1 VARPGR
7 TGQRHDITAA
17 RTHCR
22 GALHA
27 AAGRGLPTL
36 ADKGYAGTRIGI
48 HTPIKGRHLAVDNTS
63 YNMLLTAVWAL
74 GERANGAVLYDAA
87 TGTVLHAR
95 TLDVPLLQQ
104 ATELVRGA
112 LPGCGFAAERVG
124 AHDSATPQFVSAPGY
139 AHAWLNPENTEV
151 SADELTS
158 EPAVKLLVRH
168 SGMTSGDMARALGPL
183 LAGTVDLTYSTN
195 NGLVELSAHGVTK
208 ATGLATLAAEHGVDA
223 GEIIAFGDMP
233 NDVPMLRWAG
243 HGVAMGNAHP
253 AAIDVA
259 DEVTASH
266 AEDGLAQV
274 LERWWR

>member
-1 VARPGR
+1 MSPVQPPRLVASDVDG
-7 TGQRHDITAA
+7 TLLDDHDTITA
-17 RTHCR
+17 RTR
-22 GALHA
+22 AVVTTLVQQGVPFVLVT
-27 AAGRGLPTL
+27 GRPPRWIAPVVEQLGFAP
-36 ADKGYAGTRIGI
+36 
-48 HTPIKGRHLAVDNTS
+48 LAVC
-63 YNMLLTAVWAL
+63 
-74 GERANGAVLYDAA
+74 ANGAVLYDAA

-124 AHDSATPQFVSAPGY
+124 AHDSATPLFVSAPGY

-151 SADELTS
+151 SAHELTS

-183 LAGTVDLTYSTN
+183 LEGTVDLTYSTN

-253 AAIDVA
+253 AAIEVA

-266 AEDGLAQV
+266 NEDGLAQV
-274 LERWWR
+274 LERWWH